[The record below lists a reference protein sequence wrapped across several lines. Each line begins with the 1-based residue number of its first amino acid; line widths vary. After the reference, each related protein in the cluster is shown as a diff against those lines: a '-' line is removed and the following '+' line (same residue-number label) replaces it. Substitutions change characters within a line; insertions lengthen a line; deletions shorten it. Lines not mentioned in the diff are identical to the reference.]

1 MVYINTHN
9 INFTQYAQYTQYTHC
24 TVCAIYTVYCALFT
38 EAVCNRRSALVCR
51 LPFDFIS
58 QADTNWFSGG
68 RDQVKHLLVETSG
81 MQPIKTEPNAKISA
95 VKTVMMMRSQ
105 KLKYEIWSRVFWCL
119 VKYFAVSG
127 LQNTTYEVD
136 STQLRLKC
144 QNTRQNIPSPP
155 SPDKIRLFLDGLFSD
170 NPFPLPFP

>member
-95 VKTVMMMRSQ
+95 VWRPWWWCAAKSWSMRFDP
-105 KLKYEIWSRVFWCL
+105 EC
-119 VKYFAVSG
+119 SG
-127 LQNTTYEVD
+127 ALSNTLRFQD
-136 STQLRLKC
+136 CKIQLMRWTQLNSDWNAK
-144 QNTRQNIPSPP
+144 T
-155 SPDKIRLFLDGLFSD
+155 PDKTFLHLHPRIR
-170 NPFPLPFP
+170 